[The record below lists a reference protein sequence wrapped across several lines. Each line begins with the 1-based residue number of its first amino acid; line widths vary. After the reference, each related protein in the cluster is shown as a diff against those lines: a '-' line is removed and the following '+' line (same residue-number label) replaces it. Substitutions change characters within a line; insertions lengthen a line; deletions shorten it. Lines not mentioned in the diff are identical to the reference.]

1 MVNPVEAAHYSQM
14 YDGLM
19 HIWGHVMCISRAL
32 LSLCFMAR
40 DGISQP
46 FKLHTAS
53 LKQSSYSAFFH
64 PGNMFHEQSLKFS
77 FTCTTN
83 SPERRTVVALN
94 MTVACLTFVG
104 K

>member
-1 MVNPVEAAHYSQM
+1 
-14 YDGLM
+14 
-19 HIWGHVMCISRAL
+19 MCISRAL
-32 LSLCFMAR
+32 LSLCFMAK

-83 SPERRTVVALN
+83 SSERRTVVALN